1 MDAAVAALLIEGLW
15 LMLIGLAIVF
25 SFLLLLV
32 GLLVLMSKAVARWGP
47 DEPLPATLV
56 VSHPVAQPRDEPRLI
71 GVIAAA
77 IHQYRHHNPP

>member
-1 MDAAVAALLIEGLW
+1 MDTGVGDLLIEGLW
-15 LMLIGLAIVF
+15 LMLIGLGIVF

-47 DEPLPATLV
+47 DEPLREAPV
-56 VSHPVAQPRDEPRLI
+56 VFQQTRQPQDEPHLI

-77 IHQYRHHNPP
+77 VHQYRRRYRP